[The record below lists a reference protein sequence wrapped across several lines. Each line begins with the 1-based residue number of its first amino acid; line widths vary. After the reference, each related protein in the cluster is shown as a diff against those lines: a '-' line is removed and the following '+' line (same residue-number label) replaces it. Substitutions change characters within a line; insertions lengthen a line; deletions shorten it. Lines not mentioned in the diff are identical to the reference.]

1 MRRLAGWLSCG
12 IGAATLTLL
21 AASSAG
27 GAADAGGKRRELTVF
42 AATSL
47 RDPFGKLA
55 EAFERS
61 HPGVQVRFNFAGS
74 QELRR
79 QMEQGAPADVFAS
92 ADLRQFDSARGGGL
106 VGAPR
111 IFTTNEPVIVVPRAN
126 PARVTSLA
134 DLPRVNRV
142 VLGTPEVPI
151 GTYTREILDKA
162 NARYGG
168 DFRAR
173 VEARVVSLELNVRQ
187 VLTKV
192 LLGEAEAGI
201 VYRTDARAAKD
212 AVQVVDIPPELNV
225 VAEYPIAG
233 TLRAPSPDLAKEWVD
248 LLVSPSGQAT
258 LADFGFGKAKQ

>member
-21 AASSAG
+21 AASSPR
-27 GAADAGGKRRELTVF
+27 GAAGGGKRRGLPGF
-42 AATSL
+42 AAPSP
-47 RDPFGKLA
+47 RDPLGKLA
-55 EAFERS
+55 EAVERS

-168 DFRAR
+168 DF
-173 VEARVVSLELNVRQ
+173 
-187 VLTKV
+187 
-192 LLGEAEAGI
+192 
-201 VYRTDARAAKD
+201 
-212 AVQVVDIPPELNV
+212 
-225 VAEYPIAG
+225 
-233 TLRAPSPDLAKEWVD
+233 
-248 LLVSPSGQAT
+248 
-258 LADFGFGKAKQ
+258 